1 MKHKAFR
8 YSLLFG
14 AITMLFATTSC
25 KKLLEEQPRTSFTP
39 QFFQTADG
47 IQGAIAGIYSGF
59 RTQWANQIWMQ
70 LYNGGTDETVRGGS
84 VDGGATNWF
93 IYNQPQLIGT
103 NTNNYEGFWNNLFTA
118 INTANGV
125 LQFGVDADIPA
136 ATKTQLLAQAKFLRG
151 FCYFYL
157 VTTFGAVPLHTEFN
171 TSASTADAPAPLA
184 DLYAQ
189 MIQDFTDAAADLP
202 NTPASGMG
210 KPAFRATALFLLA
223 KTYLWRGW
231 STAAQGTD
239 FQNAYTTAKEVIDNK
254 ATYGLDLLPNFSTVF
269 REGNEYGP
277 EVLMVIDHTK
287 DLKFGQNSAVGNGAT
302 SFSENKSNFM
312 WRPNYPTV
320 LANWPTNSG
329 AALCVRDIRNGRPFI
344 RIRPNTRYVME
355 QAFANR
361 ATDAR
366 YDGTFQT
373 VWLSNSTAESVTGS
387 TGATTPRGTLINGR
401 DTAIWCADRLVTPAE
416 RAAFKGVIFEPDH
429 LAGVTLPYSSQVYPS
444 VRKFDD
450 STRGHMNDYS
460 DRPYILFRFAELYL
474 IAAEAAIKGG
484 GTTQQ
489 AADMINILR
498 TRAARKNNQTP
509 AEYTAAVAAQQVT
522 AGQMTIDFLL
532 DERSREMYG
541 EDCRW
546 WDLSRTH
553 KLRERVIA
561 FNTEAAAVANMT
573 QYGADNHF
581 ELRPIPQSQI
591 DLVTEGERYPQNPG
605 YQ

>member
-1 MKHKAFR
+1 MKNKIFG

-14 AITMLFATTSC
+14 VLLFSATGC
-25 KKLLEEQPRTSFTP
+25 KKLLEEQPRTTFTP
-39 QFFQTADG
+39 EFFKTADG
-47 IQGAIAGIYSGF
+47 IQGGIAGIYSGF
-59 RTQWANQIWMQ
+59 RTQWANQIWTQ
-70 LYNGGTDETVRGGS
+70 LFNGGTDEAVRGGS

-125 LQFGVDADIPA
+125 LEFGVDADIPA

-157 VTTFGAVPLHTEFN
+157 VTTFGAVPLHTTFN

-189 MIQDFTDAAADLP
+189 MIKDFTESAADLP
-202 NTPASGMG
+202 NVPASGMG
-210 KPAFRATALFLLA
+210 KPAFKATALYLLA

-231 STAAQGTD
+231 STVAQGTD
-239 FQNAYTTAKEVIDNK
+239 FQQAYTISKGIIDNK
-254 ATYGLDLLPNFSTVF
+254 ATYGLNLLPYFGNVF
-269 REGNEYGP
+269 REGQEYGS
-277 EVLMVIDHTK
+277 EILMVIDHTK
-287 DLKFGQNSAVGNGAT
+287 DLKFGQNSAVGAGAT
-302 SFSENKSNFM
+302 SFSENKSNFF
-312 WRPNYPTV
+312 WRPNYPTIN
-320 LANWPTNSG
+320 ANYPASG
-329 AALCVRDIRNGRPFI
+329 GANLCLRDTRNGRPFI
-344 RIRPNTRYVME
+344 RLRPNTKYVMDV
-355 QAFANR
+355 AFANR
-361 ATDAR
+361 ATDSR
-366 YDGTFQT
+366 YEGTFQT
-373 VWLSNSTAESVTGS
+373 VWLSNSTAESTTGT

-401 DTAIWCADRLVTPAE
+401 DTAIWMVDRVVTPAE

-429 LAGVTLPYSSQVYPS
+429 LPAATVKFTSQYFPS

-460 DRPYILFRFAELYL
+460 DRPYILFRFADVYL
-474 IAAEAAIKGG
+474 IAAEAAFKGG
-484 GTTQQ
+484 ATMQE
-489 AADMINILR
+489 AADMINVLR
-498 TRAARKNNQTP
+498 TRAALKANQTP
-509 AEYTAAVAAQQVT
+509 AEYAAAVIAQQIT
-522 AGQMTIDFLL
+522 PAQLTLDFIL
-532 DERSREMYG
+532 DERSRELYA

-553 KLRERVIA
+553 KLRDRVITH
-561 FNTEAAAVANMT
+561 NPEAAANMT
-573 QYGADNHF
+573 TFGADNHF

-591 DLVTEGERYPQNPG
+591 DLVTEGPKYPQNPG